1 MAPTSGLRVPLE
13 VTVPLAPEAVGT
25 AGEAVEEGESAPSGE
40 GVPETEVLSEA
51 DAGVPV
57 GEGAE
62 GEGVSVSATLGEL
75 VSVLSQLLQVDAEG
89 MAGEGEAV
97 GSLWVAEAAPES
109 EADVLALGEGLAP
122 AGMEAVPPSVRVPSK
137 AADTLT
143 EGLRVPAPL
152 LGEGVAEAEGWVL
165 RVFPPPAAPLRE
177 PTGEG
182 EGDGLTVPPPSRKV
196 PVAPRARGVEET
208 VAVEPAP
215 PQEEEEVAL
224 PQPPLALAVRA
235 RAEMDGEPLPRGVLL
250 WEAVVEGERVIR
262 MAEREGERV

>member
-1 MAPTSGLRVPLE
+1 MAPTSGLSVPLE

-75 VSVLSQLLQVDAEG
+75 VSVLSQLLQADTEG

-122 AGMEAVPPSVRVPSK
+122 AGMEAVPPSVHVPSK
-137 AADTLT
+137 AAETLT

-177 PTGEG
+177 LTGEG

-196 PVAPRARGVEET
+196 PVAPRAGVEET

-215 PQEEEEVAL
+215 PLEEEVAL

-250 WEAVVEGERVIR
+250 WEPVVEGERVIR